1 MTGSYGGFGALLLF
15 TQYLLKG
22 LFFLSE
28 VRSTQAGICAASLDT
43 CLIYI
48 PKEFNHL

>member
-1 MTGSYGGFGALLLF
+1 MTGSYRGFGALLLII
-15 TQYLLKG
+15 QYLLKG

-28 VRSTQAGICAASLDT
+28 VKSTQAGICAASLDI

-48 PKEFNHL
+48 PKEFKLL